1 MRRIIGERLLLTM
14 LSAGAILLT
23 ALPAPAWA
31 SPERQAGTVR
41 ELQAPLPG
49 EIGPDIHRPAQGL
62 PDSPPEDPQV
72 GDSWLW
78 WLWVHDPMPPHFEQ
92 AVCTVRG
99 KSDRCY
105 VVVRDEEWL
114 VSVDQSDVDLILERW
129 ENSSIGPWPSTGIYE
144 LDSLAFGEPPDE
156 IDMDPRIYLVYFDF
170 GIAADGFFFWFD
182 EYPEGTFPEY
192 HSNECEVLY
201 LNPYSSGGPSG
212 NYMLAV
218 AAHEFEH
225 MIHWKHDEDEAS
237 WVNEGMAELAMWLY
251 GAPDNISSFNS
262 NPDNSL
268 VVWDGTWAD
277 YIKTYLW
284 SLYFYERYGG
294 LPAAYAVVH
303 EQANSITGYEN
314 VLDALGFSVSFADVF
329 ADWVVAN
336 FLDDTSIGDG
346 RFGYIGD
353 DLPAFS
359 VSGTYSGYPL
369 PWTYKTVN
377 HWAADYYRFQGFG
390 AVNSILLSFD
400 GSDNTTYSVRG
411 MVLRSGETPEV
422 LTMPLEPSGQYG
434 SLLVTDL
441 SDPADQVVL
450 SVANTSSSGSAGY
463 QFKAED
469 AAGVE
474 SHPGNLRPALSIRAG
489 RCPFSGAVTVTI
501 DWQPDCASQAPS
513 LEIFDFGGR
522 LVRSLAV
529 PEGGSGSAEVVWDAC
544 EESGS
549 PAPPGCYFAVA
560 RLEGSSAAARL
571 VLLGR

>member
-1 MRRIIGERLLLTM
+1 MEGS
-14 LSAGAILLT
+14 LS
-23 ALPAPAWA
+23 
-31 SPERQAGTVR
+31 E
-41 ELQAPLPG
+41 EAPLREVPVPTPG
-49 EIGPDIHRPAQGL
+49 DIGPDIPWPLQGL
-62 PDSPPEDPQV
+62 PTSPPDNPQV

-92 AVCTVRG
+92 AMCTVRG
-99 KSDRCY
+99 KSDRGY

-114 VSVDQSDVDLILERW
+114 VSVDQADVDLILERW
-129 ENSSIGPWPSTGIYE
+129 ENSSVGPWPSTGIYE

-156 IDMDPRIYLVYFDF
+156 IDMDPGIYLVYFDF

-182 EYPEGTFPEY
+182 EYPEGTYPEY

-225 MIHWKHDEDEAS
+225 MIHWNHDEDETS

-284 SLYFYERYGG
+284 SLYFYERCGG

-303 EQANSITGYEN
+303 EQANSIAGYEN
-314 VLDALGFSVSFADVF
+314 VLDALGFAEGFSDVF

-346 RFGYIGD
+346 RFGYAGA
-353 DLPAFS
+353 DLPAFA
-359 VSGTYSGYPL
+359 VSGNYSAYPL
-369 PWTYKTVN
+369 EWTYRTVN

-390 AVNSILLSFD
+390 SVTSVLLSFD
-400 GSDNTTYSVRG
+400 GSDNTSYSVRG
-411 MVLRSGETPEV
+411 LVLRSGETPEV

-434 SLLVTDL
+434 ALLVTGL
-441 SDPADQVVL
+441 TDPADQVVL
-450 SVANTSSSGSAGY
+450 SVANTSSSGSLGY

-469 AAGVE
+469 AAGIE
-474 SHPGNLRPALSIRAG
+474 SPPGGGRPTLSIQAG
-489 RCPFSGAVTVTI
+489 RSPFSGSVTI
-501 DWQPDCASQAPS
+501 TIGWQSDDAGSAPS
-513 LEIFDFGGR
+513 LDIFDLGGR
-522 LVRSLAV
+522 LVRSFDL
-529 PEGGSGSAEVVWDAC
+529 PEGGRGSAAVIWDANRGD
-544 EESGS
+544 GS

-560 RLEGSSAAARL
+560 GMEGSSAAARL